1 MNLAEFVDLAPWV
14 HRFRAPRWRTLDAA
28 PWNRSMPHCNLRETD
43 CEAID
48 ASQLLFWKHK
58 GGVTLELGGL
68 DGDMMSETKLL
79 SDVAGFKR
87 IVIEA
92 NPHHRKK
99 RQSLKPAVVGVT
111 AAVCSSPGLMHYIGG
126 GELGGIVEL
135 MPDTFLKRWYPS
147 LLATK
152 MAAARRPGRAG
163 KKMDWGA
170 VDFNLEVDGA
180 GKRIAAI
187 EVACTSLT
195 AILDHVG
202 ISHIHFGILDTE
214 GAELEI
220 LRTIDFGR
228 IRFGVLVVEAW
239 SPTGSRPFE
248 YSGEVSS
255 FMLNKTGG
263 QYRQLFPDA
272 LRSRNLWFMHRDFT
286 AYARTPRE
294 VGWGFHAWRQPER

>member
-1 MNLAEFVDLAPWV
+1 
-14 HRFRAPRWRTLDAA
+14 
-28 PWNRSMPHCNLRETD
+28 LRETD

-48 ASQLLFWKHK
+48 ALQLLFWKHK

-68 DGDMMSETKLL
+68 DGDIMSETKLL

-111 AAVCSSPGLMHYIGG
+111 AAVCSSPGLMHYIGDGAVG
-126 GELGGIVEL
+126 GVVEF
-135 MPDTFLKRWYPS
+135 MPDKFLKTWYPS
-147 LLATK
+147 LLDTK
-152 MAAARRPGRAG
+152 MAAARRPERAG
-163 KKMDWGA
+163 KQMDWGA
-170 VDFNLEVDGA
+170 VDFKA
-180 GKRIAAI
+180 KQIAAT
-187 EVACTSLT
+187 EVVCTSLT

>member
-1 MNLAEFVDLAPWV
+1 MQSHA
-14 HRFRAPRWRTLDAA
+14 
-28 PWNRSMPHCNLRETD
+28 WNISVPTCKLSSTD

-48 ASQLLFWKHK
+48 ALQLLFWKHT

-68 DGDMMSETKLL
+68 DGNKMSETKLL

-92 NPHHRKK
+92 NPHHRRA
-99 RQSLKPAVVGVT
+99 RQKLQPAVVGVT

-135 MPDTFLKRWYPS
+135 MPDTFLKRWHPP

-202 ISHIHFGILDTE
+202 ISHIHMGILDTE

-220 LRTIDFGR
+220 LRTIDFRR

-239 SPTGSRPFE
+239 SPFGSRPRE
-248 YSGEVSS
+248 YSGEVTS
-255 FMLNKTGG
+255 FMLNETGG

-294 VGWGFHAWRQPER
+294 VGWGFHAWRQRE

>member
-1 MNLAEFVDLAPWV
+1 MKLAEFVDLAPWV

-28 PWNRSMPHCNLRETD
+28 PWNISMPDCKLRETD

-48 ASQLLFWKHK
+48 ALQLLFWKHK

-68 DGDMMSETKLL
+68 DGNIMSETKLL

-99 RQSLKPAVVGVT
+99 RQSLSPAVVGVT
-111 AAVCSSPGLMHYIGG
+111 AAVCSSPGLMHYIGYDAV
-126 GELGGIVEL
+126 GGIVEF
-135 MPDTFLKRWYPS
+135 MPDTFLKTWYPS

-152 MAAARRPGRAG
+152 RKLARLGR
-163 KKMDWGA
+163 MDWGA
-170 VDFNLEVDGA
+170 VDFKA
-180 GKRIAAI
+180 KQIAAI
-187 EVACTSLT
+187 EVVCTSLT

-202 ISHIHFGILDTE
+202 ISHIHMGILDTE
-214 GAELEI
+214 GSELEI

-239 SPTGSRPFE
+239 SPSGSRPFE

-255 FMLNKTGG
+255 FMLNETGG

-272 LRSRNLWFMHRDFT
+272 LRRRNLWFMHRDFT